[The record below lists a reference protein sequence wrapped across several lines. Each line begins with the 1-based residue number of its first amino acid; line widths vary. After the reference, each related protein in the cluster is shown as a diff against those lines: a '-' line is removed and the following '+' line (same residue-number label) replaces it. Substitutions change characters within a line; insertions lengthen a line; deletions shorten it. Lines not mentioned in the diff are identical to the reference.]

1 MIVAPEFNEE
11 DVDGAHGS
19 EKQRLDCDRKT
30 KEDRHLGWNKVSIR
44 SCAKVHV
51 LRIRCL
57 RKVVTAR

>member
-30 KEDRHLGWNKVSIR
+30 KEDRHLGRSKVS
-44 SCAKVHV
+44 VG
-51 LRIRCL
+51 
-57 RKVVTAR
+57 VVPRYMC

>member
-30 KEDRHLGWNKVSIR
+30 KEDRHLVQSKVSIK
-44 SCAKVHV
+44 SAKV
-51 LRIRCL
+51 C
-57 RKVVTAR
+57 